1 MPAGEALR
9 KLFVP
14 AIDRTAP
21 LGGPIAE
28 AGGVLRLS
36 PLSDER
42 VQFYLAKL
50 GPRERYR
57 MSRPEI
63 HGLLSDLSSQNIG
76 ALLGGYLGRY
86 WSADYGLIWRAP
98 PQSSSAEWHHD
109 NVGNRLKIFIVLE
122 NESEQNGTEFIPFTH
137 RTHWTRFSGRVG
149 AEASALPARFEPQHP
164 GDVLLFDT
172 NVIHRGVYS
181 PKGRTI
187 LQVEFTHIL
196 KSFLVPG
203 QCGRY
208 FRSRHERPR

>member
-1 MPAGEALR
+1 MRPGETLR
-9 KLFVP
+9 KIFVP

-21 LGGPIAE
+21 LSGPIAA
-28 AGGVLRLS
+28 AGGVLRLA
-36 PLSDER
+36 PLPPQRLRYYQS
-42 VQFYLAKL
+42 KL
-50 GPRERYR
+50 GARQRYR
-57 MSRPEI
+57 MSRAEI
-63 HGLLSDLSSQNIG
+63 KQLLDDLAAQNIG
-76 ALLGGYLGRY
+76 VLLKEYLGRY

-98 PQSSSAEWHHD
+98 PQSSSGEWHHD
-109 NVGNRLKIFIVLE
+109 NVGHRLKIFIVLE

-137 RTHWTRFSGRVG
+137 RTRWTTFSGRMD
-149 AEASALPARFEPQHP
+149 APSQRPCFEVQRP

-172 NVIHRGVYS
+172 NALHRGVYS

-208 FRSRHERPR
+208 FRDRLARSADP